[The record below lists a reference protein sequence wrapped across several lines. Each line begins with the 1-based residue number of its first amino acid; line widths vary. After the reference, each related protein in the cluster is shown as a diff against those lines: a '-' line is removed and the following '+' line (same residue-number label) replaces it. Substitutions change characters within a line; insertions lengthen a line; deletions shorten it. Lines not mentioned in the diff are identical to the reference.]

1 MHDNDNRRFFVV
13 TVGRTGS
20 SLLASILADAGADFG
35 VQSEDKWDAG
45 GGAYELPSLEPVVQ
59 QFECMNEISFRW
71 PYGLLARLRWTAAR
85 HRAKVGLKAMLS
97 QARFFKG
104 EIDQMVHWSARLGY
118 SATVIVSYRC

>member
-45 GGAYELPSLEPVVQ
+45 GGA
-59 QFECMNEISFRW
+59 
-71 PYGLLARLRWTAAR
+71 
-85 HRAKVGLKAMLS
+85 
-97 QARFFKG
+97 
-104 EIDQMVHWSARLGY
+104 
-118 SATVIVSYRC
+118 